1 MERRH
6 SAAEM
11 VYGQHLRLPGEF
23 LHSRR
28 TNEELNTEANFV
40 KDLRRHME
48 SLRPAAVKHHGEK
61 TPFVFKDLAT
71 ATHVFVRADGV
82 KTRLQN
88 PYDGPFTV
96 IKRDNKTF
104 TVLVRG
110 REVKVSID
118 RVKPAY
124 CLNDA
129 TDTRNEN
136 NSLPSTSA
144 PLSVPKAITT
154 RSGRR
159 VRFPDRLQVP

>member
-1 MERRH
+1 
-6 SAAEM
+6 M

-28 TNEELNTEANFV
+28 TDEELSTEANFV
-40 KDLRRHME
+40 KNLRHHME
-48 SLRPAAVKHHGEK
+48 SLRPTAVKRHGEK

-71 ATHVFVRADGV
+71 ATRVFVRAGAV
-82 KTRLQN
+82 KTQRQN

-96 IKRDNKTF
+96 IKRDDKAF

-129 TDTRNEN
+129 TANRDEDD
-136 NSLPSTSA
+136 SFPSTSA
-144 PLSVPKAITT
+144 PLSVPTTSKAITT

-159 VRFPDRLQVP
+159 VRFPDRLEIP